1 MSLNSFPN
9 VVLKGSHIL
18 SSTYLKKKPVIYF
31 LGFTVLV
38 VLPTIPKKVA
48 SVGSK
53 NPNHKKN
60 TCCLLTG
67 FFQVKP
73 VKIALREYKKPEMV
87 MKTERAFLREKCPLR
102 LCLAV
107 YGWII
112 VGCVW
117 KEKSWWWKQEK
128 ARRKRVVSQWYT
140 SPSIHIS
147 DIDLGIRTLSRKTS
161 TIFLQLLAMLLQLL
175 FHTFEKRALLYS
187 GAFSKYFIVF
197 PIDGQMFLQSI
208 FGCQLQ
214 YCDFFY

>member
-1 MSLNSFPN
+1 MLWKRSFL
-9 VVLKGSHIL
+9 VV
-18 SSTYLKKKPVIYF
+18 SSTYDSKQLHELEQLPKHGFKRVTHSKQHLFEKTVIYF

-87 MKTERAFLREKCPLR
+87 MKTERAFFREKCPLR

-128 ARRKRVVSQWYT
+128 ARRKRVEGNK
-140 SPSIHIS
+140 H
-147 DIDLGIRTLSRKTS
+147 
-161 TIFLQLLAMLLQLL
+161 
-175 FHTFEKRALLYS
+175 KRANI
-187 GAFSKYFIVF
+187 GINN
-197 PIDGQMFLQSI
+197 
-208 FGCQLQ
+208 
-214 YCDFFY
+214 